1 MIRVK
6 VIGINNVFKK
16 FLLYVSPIIGVY
28 IGINFIFNIL
38 DNSPKTFA
46 AKVVEENIN
55 TNNVYAKNEININT
69 LEKELGF
76 EFLKLKEYELS
87 QDLGDELGKN
97 IEVVEQENEGLQ
109 ESSDADEILDK
120 YLETSDIKTWDRP
133 QSYNVV
139 QNSSGKVLVGNT
151 YITNYSKLKL
161 NLTELSKVSKFPIN
175 NETKILIVHT
185 HTSEAYSE
193 AGKEANFRTLD
204 DNKNIVSVGNVLA
217 ENLLFKNFK
226 VNHIKT
232 KHDTPS
238 YNGAYKACLESV
250 LKEFGKS
257 KYDIVLDVHRDALS
271 GNLNYRP
278 TAEING
284 ESAAKLMF
292 VVGTNACGLSHD
304 NWMENLKLA
313 LLIQNTAN
321 SMYPGLFRDLN
332 LSKSRYNQHVCDG
345 ALIVEVGATGNTL
358 DEVWTAMK
366 YLSNV
371 IEALKE

>member
-6 VIGINNVFKK
+6 VIGINNAIKKLLIYVGVVVIIYVFLNLFFKP
-16 FLLYVSPIIGVY
+16 LNDGT
-28 IGINFIFNIL
+28 
-38 DNSPKTFA
+38 KTLAFELI
-46 AKVVEENIN
+46 EENIYASK
-55 TNNVYAKNEININT
+55 VYAKNELNLKMIKN
-69 LEKELGF
+69 ELGV
-76 EFLKLKEYELS
+76 EIISMQPTEEEPIKVTEYNATNNANIVN
-87 QDLGDELGKN
+87 ELGN
-97 IEVVEQENEGLQ
+97 ETNEV
-109 ESSDADEILDK
+109 ESK
-120 YLETSDIKTWDRP
+120 YLESSNIKTWNRP
-133 QSYNVV
+133 KSFNVIE
-139 QNSSGKVLVGNT
+139 NSSGKILVGNT

-175 NETKILIVHT
+175 DNTKILVVHT

-193 AGKEANFRTLD
+193 AGSETNFRTLED
-204 DNKNIVSVGNVLA
+204 EKNIISVGNVLT
-217 ENLLFKNFK
+217 ENLLLKNLIVK
-226 VNHIKT
+226 HIKT

-238 YNGAYKACLESV
+238 YNGAYKASLKSV
-250 LKEFGKS
+250 QEEFNNT

-278 TAEING
+278 TTEING

-332 LSKSRYNQHVCDG
+332 LSKSRYNQHVCTG
-345 ALIVEVGATGNTL
+345 ALIIEVGATGNTL

-366 YLSNV
+366 YFANV